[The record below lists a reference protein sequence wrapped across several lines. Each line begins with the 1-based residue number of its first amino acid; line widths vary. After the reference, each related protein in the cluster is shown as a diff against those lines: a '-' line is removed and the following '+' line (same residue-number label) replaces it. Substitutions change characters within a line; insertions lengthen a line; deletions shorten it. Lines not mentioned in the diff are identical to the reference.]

1 MDIPWIAAQFPQL
14 SGLQPLAKGGQ
25 KVVFAAQHAI
35 DGDVV
40 LKLLLKVTGEERLER
55 EVLAGQLVECERV
68 PRVFE
73 TGELATPIGNCIWLR
88 EQRVQGTTLRT
99 RLRAGAFDYVGV
111 LRLGVQLLAT
121 LTQAEA
127 KRIVH
132 RDIKPENMMVD
143 GSGDFWL
150 LDFGLARHLDL
161 ESLTA
166 TRLAF
171 GVGTVGYSAP
181 EQMRNRK
188 REIDGRADLFS
199 AGVLLYECATG
210 GNPFLAG
217 ARDQLEV
224 LKRVEQ
230 QALPRLQLTTDHD
243 GSFADIVASLTQK
256 YPTQRP
262 HSVADALKW
271 MTEIA
276 TAHASAPAGGRKA

>member
-25 KVVFAAQHAI
+25 KVVFAAQHAG

-40 LKLLLKVTGEERLER
+40 LKLLLKATGEERLER

-73 TGELATPIGNCIWLR
+73 TGELTTPIGKCIWLR

-99 RLRAGAFDYVGV
+99 PLRAGALDYAAV

-121 LTQAEA
+121 LAQAEA

-132 RDIKPENMMVD
+132 RDIKPENIMVD
-143 GSGDFWL
+143 GNGDYWL

-161 ESLTA
+161 DSLTA

-188 REIDGRADLFS
+188 REIDGRADLFA
-199 AGVLLYECATG
+199 AGILLYECATSM
-210 GNPFLAG
+210 NPFLVG

-230 QALPRLQLTTDHD
+230 QALPRLQLAADHD
-243 GSFADIVASLTQK
+243 DSFADFVASLTQK

-262 HSVADALKW
+262 RSVADALKW

-276 TAHASAPAGGRKA
+276 TAHTSATAGRRNV